1 MISIRELKQMPKEE
15 FLKLDGLTEQ
25 IYEDLHKAKEGFIT
39 VTRERDGV
47 HQKGYTYA
55 FGEGI
60 SCRIDN
66 LSTWWITSVVQ
77 KINWEEGY
85 FDTLNSRY
93 HFKFIE
99 DKKKEENEE
108 KE

>member
-1 MISIRELKQMPKEE
+1 MSIRELKLMPKEE
-15 FLKLDGLTEQ
+15 FLKLSGMTEQ
-25 IYEDLHKAKEGFIT
+25 IYEDLHKAKEGFII
-39 VTRERDGV
+39 VMRERDGV
-47 HQKGYTYA
+47 RQKGYTCA

-66 LSTWWITSVVQ
+66 LSTCWITSVVQ

-93 HFKFIE
+93 KFEFIE
-99 DKKKEENEE
+99 KKKENE
-108 KE
+108 